1 MGTSGEEG
9 KGNLEYFQRQKL
21 PQLRKLFQERGIQSS
36 LEGKVDDN
44 AVGRPTHLDILFM
57 SCNTH

>member
-9 KGNLEYFQRQKL
+9 KRNLEYFQRQKL
-21 PQLRKLFQERGIQSS
+21 LQLRKFFRERGTQSS
-36 LEGKVDDN
+36 SEGKVDDN
-44 AVGRPTHLDILFM
+44 GIGRPTHLDILFM